1 MRIGVNTLLWTAAFD
16 EGHFPLL
23 PKIAAAGFDGVEVTR
38 FTFDGFNAAAVRR
51 ALADHGLACTM
62 CTALTGS
69 QSIITN
75 DAAQRASTI
84 DFLRRAIDCAAALG
98 AEVLAG
104 PFCAPVGFL
113 PGRRRDAGEWGRAV
127 DGLQQLGPA
136 LDAAGVDLAVEPLN
150 RFETFFLNTC
160 ADSAALCGEV
170 GHSRIGVLFDTFHA
184 NIEEKSSPEAVRE
197 LGGWLKH
204 FHASENDRGTPGSGQ
219 VRWTETSAALRESG
233 YADWVVIESFGSNI
247 SEIAAAA
254 SIWRDLAA
262 TPSDIAWDGV
272 KFLRR
277 LFA

>member
-1 MRIGVNTLLWTAAFD
+1 MRFGVNTLLWTAAFD
-16 EGHFPLL
+16 ESHFPLL

-38 FTFDGFNAAAVRR
+38 FTFDGFPAAPVRR

-62 CTALTGS
+62 CTALTGT
-69 QSIITN
+69 QSLITD
-75 DAAQRASTI
+75 DAALRGSTI

-113 PGRRRDAGEWGRAV
+113 PGRRREAGEWSRAV

-170 GHSRIGVLFDTFHA
+170 GHPRVGVLFDTFHA
-184 NIEEKSSPEAVRE
+184 NIEEKSPPEALASLDGAV
-197 LGGWLKH
+197 KH
-204 FHASENDRGTPGSGQ
+204 FHASENDRGTPGTGH
-219 VRWTETSAALRESG
+219 VPWREVAAALRGTG
-233 YADWVVIESFGSNI
+233 YDRWVVIESFGSGI
-247 SEIAAAA
+247 PEIAAAA